1 MYLFEKRPLSI
12 ILCILLGGFSL
23 FVLFPIFLRWILLAA
38 ALVSIL
44 LLIFLRKRTGVFPI
58 VASITLLISFGL
70 SFCYF
75 ELYFPIQNRVNGQ
88 KEIKGTI
95 TSITYQEL
103 YGAEFTIQS
112 DKIDDI
118 PFSASKLLV
127 SIDSEEFIDSFS
139 VDDTVIILGEIE
151 KLSSATI
158 GFDEKQYYEVRGV
171 QGAIKNI
178 ESISFISNSRF
189 SLREWMLSIQ
199 ERVSNYIQNSADAK
213 TAGLLNALI
222 TGEKNALPGQLR
234 LDFKRI
240 GLSHVLAISG
250 MHLAIL
256 TTALHKLLSLLQ
268 IDKKWRCAIAMLFV
282 IGYMMLTGFSVSIL
296 RAGSMVLIANLL
308 FLLGKTRDS
317 LTNLMISVTAIC
329 IVSPYAVYDTSLL
342 LSFFATVGVLAAIQF
357 LEKIPYHIS
366 KWKKMLIAFFSSLL
380 SSFFAIALTLPFS
393 VFEFERLSY
402 IAPLTSLI
410 FSLLVEIFMY
420 FGSIFLILGA
430 PGFLLSFIQTFANWI
445 SNLAAHFAELPNV
458 YSAANGILLQISV
471 IIFYILFLAFLLF
484 KIQHKKITLSTLLIC
499 FCSVFVIANANTNKN
514 IEQNRILY
522 HSDTVKNDVIIAIQD
537 KSVLVANMTDN
548 TNFGRNYLLHLIDG
562 EDILS
567 VDHFWI
573 PQYTANLPNALRD
586 LMSSI
591 PIRNIHLPNPIND
604 NEAKIFSSVSEVLKE
619 FRCGYSCYS
628 DNNTVQMD
636 QMMLYQAYRPPMED
650 GCRAIFSLKHDQK
663 YYTYIAH
670 GAIEEENTDLA
681 NYLMSKSHAIIFGCR
696 GRSYN
701 EIYCLEEISQS
712 TQTIIIQ
719 TDDIE
724 ISEDVY
730 FTHKDQTKFY
740 YKTLKVMLTQDDQK
754 TSL

>member
-38 ALVSIL
+38 ALLFL
-44 LLIFLRKRTGVFPI
+44 LVLIFLRKKAGRFPI
-58 VASITLLISFGL
+58 VAAITLLISFGL

-75 ELYFPIQNRVNGQ
+75 ELYFPIQNRVVGQ

-95 TSITYQEL
+95 TSITYQERF
-103 YGAEFTIQS
+103 GAEFTIQT
-112 DKIDDI
+112 DKIDGI

-127 SIDSEEFIDSFS
+127 TIESEEFLDSFS
-139 VDDTVIILGEIE
+139 VDDEVIILGEIG

-158 GFDEKQYYEVRGV
+158 GFDEKQYYETRGV

-178 ESISFISNSRF
+178 ESISFIANSRF
-189 SLREWMLSIQ
+189 SIREWMISIQ
-199 ERVSNYIQNSADAK
+199 DRVSNYIRNSADTK
-213 TAGLLNALI
+213 TSGLLNALI
-222 TGEKNALPGQLR
+222 TGEKSALPGQLR

-256 TTALHKLLSLLQ
+256 TTALHKLLSLLR

-282 IGYMMLTGFSVSIL
+282 IGYMVLTGFPVSIL

-329 IVSPYAVYDTSLL
+329 VVSPYAVYDISLL
-342 LSFFATVGVLAAIQF
+342 LSFLATVGVLAAIQF
-357 LEKIPYHIS
+357 LAKIPYHIP
-366 KWKKMLIAFFSSLL
+366 KWKKTLIAVFSSLL

-393 VFEFERLSY
+393 VFTFERLSY

-420 FGSIFLILGA
+420 IGSIFLLLGA
-430 PGFLLSFIQTFANWI
+430 PGFFLPFVEKLADWI
-445 SNLAAHFAELPNV
+445 SDLAAYFAELPNV
-458 YSAANGILLQISV
+458 YSVANGNLLRTVSIV
-471 IIFYILFLAFLLF
+471 FYILLLTFLFF
-484 KIQHKKITLSTLLIC
+484 KIRHKNIALSVLAIC
-499 FCSVFVIANANTNKN
+499 FCSIFIIANANTNKKL
-514 IEQNRILY
+514 EQNRILY
-522 HSDTVKNDVIIAIQD
+522 HSDTIKNDAIIAIQN

-548 TNFGRNYLLHLIDG
+548 TSFGRSYLLHSIDG

-567 VDHFWI
+567 IDHFWI
-573 PQYTANLPNALRD
+573 PQYTANLPDALYD
-586 LMSSI
+586 LLSSI
-591 PIRNIHLPNPIND
+591 PIQNIYLPEPINK
-604 NEAKIFSSVSEVLKE
+604 NEFKILSSVSEVLKG
-619 FRCGYSCYS
+619 FRCGCSYFSES
-628 DNNTVQMD
+628 NFVKMEE
-636 QMMLYQAYRPPMED
+636 MLLYQAYRPPMED
-650 GCRAIFSLKHDQK
+650 GCRVIFSLKHDGA

-681 NYLMSKSHAIIFGCR
+681 NYLMSESHTVIFGCR
-696 GRSYN
+696 GRSYS
-701 EIYCLEEISQS
+701 EIYYLEEISPG
-712 TQTIIIQ
+712 TKAIIIQ

-724 ISEDVY
+724 ISEDAY
-730 FTHKDQTKFY
+730 LTHKDQTKFY
-740 YKTLKVMLTQDDQK
+740 YKPSEVVLTK
-754 TSL
+754 EG